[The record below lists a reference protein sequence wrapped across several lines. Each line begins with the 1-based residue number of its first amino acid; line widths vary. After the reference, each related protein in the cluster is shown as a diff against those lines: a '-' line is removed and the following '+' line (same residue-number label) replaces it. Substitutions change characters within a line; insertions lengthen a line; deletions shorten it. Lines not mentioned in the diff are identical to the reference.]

1 MDHCLLQVPRA
12 LLRLRTPQKNAHF
25 AGRAGAVMDGG
36 GLTGCLDAGQWRVE
50 FATTNP
56 CRNRE
61 SCALSPFL
69 NSRLFAPRSQSD
81 ESPSLCRPC
90 PARAV
95 EIPSLAQTIDR
106 PISASGRRVEGNA
119 TDFDCGSE
127 SNCCSF
133 DFNFGSTESSSEH
146 SIRGENFLVCLAER
160 HQVSMRDDDRQLAK
174 TIAPPTNP
182 HLGALGPSL
191 CGAGRGF
198 LVCRREYWRHGS
210 RACQSLRHRA
220 SPNFGDRERRTRRAG
235 MISRAQPSHLC
246 GGGSPTCRPLF
257 SVLLLLLPFVWRRSL
272 VGPEADRVSRPR
284 RSRLSPRRKTAAIPD
299 KRGTPLE
306 VACVPRR
313 KPSRIKRR
321 SVPGMDS
328 GGTEHRFSSV

>member
-12 LLRLRTPQKNAHF
+12 LLRLRSPQKNAHF

-36 GLTGCLDAGQWRVE
+36 GLKGCLDAGQWRVE

-56 CRNRE
+56 CRSRG
-61 SCALSPFL
+61 SCARSPFL
-69 NSRLFAPRSQSD
+69 NLRLFAPRSHSD

-90 PARAV
+90 SARAV
-95 EIPSLAQTIDR
+95 EIPSLVPTIDQ
-106 PISASGRRVEGNA
+106 PVSAAGRRFAGSA
-119 TDFDCGSE
+119 TDFDCLD
-127 SNCCSF
+127 CSS

-146 SIRGENFLVCLAER
+146 SIRGEGFRVCLAQR
-160 HQVSMRDDDRQLAK
+160 HQLSMRDDDRQLAK

-191 CGAGRGF
+191 CGTGRGS

-210 RACQSLRHRA
+210 RARPILLHRA

-235 MISRAQPSHLC
+235 TISRAQPSHLC
-246 GGGSPTCRPLF
+246 GGGRPTCRPLF
-257 SVLLLLLPFVWRRSL
+257 SVLLLLLPLVWRRSL
-272 VGPEADRVSRPR
+272 EGPEADRVSRPR
-284 RSRLSPRRKTAAIPD
+284 RSHLSPRRKNAAISD
-299 KRGTPLE
+299 KRGMPLE

-321 SVPGMDS
+321 SVPEMDS